1 MLCVTQIIQQ
11 TWAKDRPWLV
21 VGTGPSL
28 ERWDKS
34 MMLDYNVWTINGA
47 LEVTRYADI
56 AALHDPPIYNEP
68 FKYFSGNPKS
78 RYILTRTCNNQKY
91 DNTIY
96 VQFKIDPTN
105 KDLHM
110 FRTFNSS
117 SFAFELLMNRF
128 DTVYTLGI
136 DGGTELHGGLMDH
149 YIRMEK
155 GTNFNAHNQHMHELK
170 NKTNCQVIRL

>member
-28 ERWDKS
+28 ERWDNS

-47 LEVTRYADI
+47 LEKTRYADI
-56 AALHDPPIYNEP
+56 AALHDSPIYKEP
-68 FKYFSGNPKS
+68 FKYFSGKPKT
-78 RYILTRTCNNQKY
+78 RYILTRTCNEQIY

-96 VQFKIDPTN
+96 VQLKIDPTI

-117 SFAFELLMNRF
+117 SFAFELLMHRF
-128 DTVYTLGI
+128 DQVYTLGI
-136 DGGTELHGGLMDH
+136 DGGRDLYQGLTEH
-149 YIRMEK
+149 YIQAEQ
-155 GTNFNAHNQHMHELK
+155 GTDFNTHNQHMHELK
-170 NKTNCQVIRL
+170 NRTNCQVIRL